1 MGGDHKTPDLGMIFL
16 GIDISGSMG
25 WKKYILFGDSKLDQI
40 KQNFTE
46 TITEFKENFKENLL
60 SILTFS
66 ESGYTLIFPK
76 KVSLY
81 NEADIKLVNDLQAQG
96 NTAYYECIA
105 FCLEK
110 AKRLHKKYDIKNFN
124 MIFLTDG
131 KDTQFKHPELLNKL
145 KGILP
150 SSFFNLQIHLLFLTF
165 NDGTQG
171 SGNSPT
177 DGENGGGSNGT
188 PIKIEFGTGSRIII
202 HYDTFKPESAVSVM
216 TNMIKNDNSDIADL
230 ETNKEDLDSENN
242 EKNIIDNIEFDVSD
256 NEMLETIRSNYDSI
270 TKKVLK
276 ALPEKSKPI
285 PPPAS
290 IRRTSTIKK
299 NTILTS

>member
-256 NEMLETIRSNYDSI
+256 NEMLEIIRSNDDSI

-285 PPPAS
+285 PPPAA
-290 IRRTSTIKK
+290 IRRTSAIIKK
-299 NTILTS
+299 TILAS